1 MQLQVVQS
9 FAQFNF
15 CFLKDRVLYVILKVK
30 YFIKGIKMSEMSEN
44 IKSVI
49 TCDLDGKIETY
60 SDGASKVFGYS
71 KEEAIGKMRVSDFS
85 DGKVVLG
92 HVINWLDEAVK
103 KGKWEGNTVFI
114 NKDRKEVP
122 CKIKITP
129 TKDKN
134 GEHIGYCG
142 VTTPLKDK
150 APDEVRPKINLM
162 TKIFAWVVIMRMPF
176 LSATI
181 MPILVGAA
189 VSKFMGFNVDWGWL
203 GLTLLGG
210 SLLHIGTNTSNDYF
224 DHKSGTDKLNYNY
237 SNKGLNG
244 GSRGI
249 QMGLISPKGMLNLS
263 IITFALSAVV
273 GIPLIQKAGIPIL
286 WLGVIGFLSG
296 LFYTA
301 PPFRFSSR
309 KGMGELLIGLNFG
322 PLMVAGSAL
331 VQTGQLLPEAFL
343 AGIPLG
349 FLIAAVVYVN
359 EFPDHDSDKATGKNT
374 LIVVFGPEKARIGYV
389 SLVLGAFLSIVFL
402 VVNGTFPS
410 LILISLLASYF
421 GVTSIQTLYKYY
433 NIRLLEPAN
442 WGTIIMHSV
451 TGILLF
457 AGIWLGS
464 PSL

>member
-1 MQLQVVQS
+1 
-9 FAQFNF
+9 
-15 CFLKDRVLYVILKVK
+15 
-30 YFIKGIKMSEMSEN
+30 MSEN

-60 SDGASKVFGYS
+60 SAGAAKVFGYD
-71 KEEAIGKMRVSDFS
+71 EAEVIGKMRVSDFS
-85 DGKVVLG
+85 DGQVVLG
-92 HVINWLDEAVK
+92 HVIGWLDESVK
-103 KGKWEGNTVFI
+103 KGKWEGETAFI
-114 NKDRKEVP
+114 HKDGSEFSAR
-122 CKIKITP
+122 IKITP

-134 GEHIGYCG
+134 GQHIGYCG

-150 APDEVRPKINLM
+150 VPDEVRPKIDFM
-162 TKIFAWVVIMRMPF
+162 TKIFTWVVIMRLPF

-189 VSKFMGFNVDWGWL
+189 VAKFMGFSVDWSWL

-224 DHKSGTDKLNYNY
+224 DHLSGTDNINYKY

-249 QMGLISPKGMLNLS
+249 QMGLITPAGVRNLT
-263 IITFALSAVV
+263 IAVFALSVLV
-273 GIPLIQKAGIPIL
+273 GIPLIQKAGIQVL
-286 WLGVIGFLSG
+286 WLGLIGFLSG

-309 KGMGELLIGLNFG
+309 KGLGELLIGLNFG
-322 PLMVAGSAL
+322 PLMVAGSTL

-349 FLIAAVVYVN
+349 FLIAAVVYIN
-359 EFPDHDSDKATGKNT
+359 EFPDHDSDKVTGKNT

-389 SLVLGAFLSIVFL
+389 ALVSGAFLSIVLL
-402 VVNGTFPS
+402 VLNGTFPS
-410 LILISLLASYF
+410 LILVTLLASYF
-421 GVTSIQTLYKYY
+421 GITSIQTLYKYY
-433 NIRLLEPAN
+433 NDRLLEPAN

-451 TGILLF
+451 TGLLLF
-457 AGIWLGS
+457 AGLWLGN
-464 PSL
+464 PIV

>member
-1 MQLQVVQS
+1 
-9 FAQFNF
+9 
-15 CFLKDRVLYVILKVK
+15 
-30 YFIKGIKMSEMSEN
+30 MSRN

-49 TCDLDGKIETY
+49 TCDLDGKVETI
-60 SDGASKVFGYS
+60 SEGAVSLFGYS
-71 KEEAIGKMRVSDFS
+71 AEEVVGKMRVSDFS
-85 DGKVVLG
+85 EGQVVLG
-92 HVINWLDEAVK
+92 HVIGWLEESVK
-103 KGKWEGNTVFI
+103 KGKWEGNTVFLH
-114 NKDRKEVP
+114 KDSNEIP
-122 CKIKITP
+122 CRIKITP

-134 GEHIGYCG
+134 GNHIGYCG

-150 APDEVRPKINLM
+150 TPDEVRPKIDLM
-162 TKIFAWVVIMRMPF
+162 TKIFTWVVIMRLPF

-189 VSKFMGFNVDWGWL
+189 VAKYYWAINPGSGDMINWGLL

-224 DHKSGTDKLNYNY
+224 DHLSGTDSINYNY

-249 QMGLISPKGMLNLS
+249 QMGLISPKGVRNVA
-263 IITFALSAVV
+263 IITFALSAIV
-273 GIPLIQKAGIPIL
+273 GIPLIIQAGWPIL
-286 WLGVIGFLSG
+286 WLGLIGFLSG

-331 VQTGQLLPEAFL
+331 VQTGKLLPEAFL

-374 LIVVFGPEKARIGYV
+374 LIVVFGPEKARVGYV
-389 SLVLGAFLSIVFL
+389 ALVSGAFLSIVLL
-402 VVNGTFPS
+402 VLNGTFPS
-410 LILISLLASYF
+410 SVLIALLASYF
-421 GVTSIQTLYKYY
+421 GLSSIQTLYKYY
-433 NIRLLEPAN
+433 NNRLLEPAN
-442 WGTIIMHSV
+442 WGTIIMHSA

-457 AGIWLGS
+457 IGLWLGS
-464 PSL
+464 PPAI

>member
-1 MQLQVVQS
+1 
-9 FAQFNF
+9 
-15 CFLKDRVLYVILKVK
+15 
-30 YFIKGIKMSEMSEN
+30 MSKN

-60 SDGASKVFGYS
+60 SEGAAKVFGYD
-71 KEEAIGKMRVSDFS
+71 EAEVIGKMRVSDFS
-85 DGKVVLG
+85 DGQVVLG
-92 HVINWLDEAVK
+92 HVIGWLDESVK
-103 KGKWEGNTVFI
+103 KGKWEGETAFI
-114 NKDRKEVP
+114 RKDGSEFSAR
-122 CKIKITP
+122 IKITP

-150 APDEVRPKINLM
+150 VPDEVRPKIDLM
-162 TKIFAWVVIMRMPF
+162 TKIFTWVVIMRLPF

-189 VSKFMGFNVDWGWL
+189 VAKSMGFSVDWAWL
-203 GLTLLGG
+203 GLTILGG

-224 DHKSGTDKLNYNY
+224 DHLSGTDNINYNY

-249 QMGLISPKGMLNLS
+249 QMGLITPTGVRNLT
-263 IITFALSAVV
+263 IIVFALSVLV
-273 GIPLIQKAGIPIL
+273 GIPLIQKAGMQVL
-286 WLGVIGFLSG
+286 WLGLIGFLSG

-309 KGMGELLIGLNFG
+309 KGLGELLIGLNFG
-322 PLMVAGSAL
+322 PLMVAGSTL
-331 VQTGQLLPEAFL
+331 IQTGQLLPEAFL

-349 FLIAAVVYVN
+349 FLIAAVVYIN
-359 EFPDHDSDKATGKNT
+359 EFPDHDSDKVTGKNT

-389 SLVLGAFLSIVFL
+389 ALVSGAFLSIVLL
-402 VVNGTFPS
+402 VLNGTFPS
-410 LILISLLASYF
+410 LILITLLASYF
-421 GVTSIQTLYKYY
+421 GITSIQTLYKYY
-433 NIRLLEPAN
+433 NDRLLEPAN

-451 TGILLF
+451 TGLLLF
-457 AGIWLGS
+457 AGLWLGN
-464 PSL
+464 PIV